1 MTGLNTS
8 ILKDSTVAQISATV
22 YYQAHVMAKLTS
34 NKNFQNNII
43 ITKERIG
50 EDRYY
55 NISSKKIRKEL
66 SWKEEFSLD
75 LGLTLTYKWVYDN
88 FNFLKNQKLIYFHK
102 K

>member
-1 MTGLNTS
+1 MKKGITGEIYHISSTKMISVKELVKKIC
-8 ILKDSTVAQISATV
+8 ILV
-22 YYQAHVMAKLTS
+22 